1 MRQQHNEL
9 DMLEEAWSAAI
20 SVLFFAAGWI
30 AANTRGGGLAPP
42 CTFVMQ
48 TLCLLQH
55 PAAEQDKGLRLP
67 KTEISSR
74 LRKITQEEDVARMNI
89 DARFVSHTSGWLAG

>member
-1 MRQQHNEL
+1 
-9 DMLEEAWSAAI
+9 MLEEAWSAAI

-30 AANTRGGGLAPP
+30 AANTGKGGLAPP
-42 CTFVMQ
+42 CAFVMQ

-55 PAAEQDKGLRLP
+55 PAAEQGKGLRLP

-74 LRKITQEEDVARMNI
+74 LRKITQEDHPGR
-89 DARFVSHTSGWLAG
+89 GWLAG